1 MGKGVYTN
9 SELIDS
15 LIVDLNNLPK
25 ELIDGQFIQFCSIV
39 SQMGQ
44 KLLNLRNGV
53 KADLDGKNKV
63 IERLKEQLR
72 NAGAEYTEYTPEEYI
87 EKCEKDGANNGG
99 SN

>member
-9 SELIDS
+9 S
-15 LIVDLNNLPK
+15 

-53 KADLDGKNKV
+53 KADLDGKNNV
-63 IERLKEQLR
+63 IE
-72 NAGAEYTEYTPEEYI
+72 GH
-87 EKCEKDGANNGG
+87 
-99 SN
+99 S